1 MKNRYPDSYWSLRT
15 ATLMSHSMAI
25 KVLRKYQNDNCL
37 FMNDK
42 RWAAFVDGADLG
54 QFMSEVPKYRRGDK

>member
-1 MKNRYPDSYWSLRT
+1 
-15 ATLMSHSMAI
+15 MSHSMAI

-42 RWAAFVDGADLG
+42 RWVAFVDGADIG
-54 QFMSEVPKYRRGDK
+54 YFMAGVPKYRRGDK